1 MAPGAATRAIQQ
13 RRNCHKYIYI
23 HTSVNPCIYMHG
35 AGEIR
40 AQRHR
45 VQRYSDDI
53 STSIFDQRLCTGSL
67 FCLFGLCVFS
77 EAKAPK
83 QAVMSTAV
91 SSFFCLSK
99 AQEHPRPFRV
109 SLVSL
114 TPKSTA
120 FSSFFGFSEAQEHS
134 LFEFLWFF

>member
-1 MAPGAATRAIQQ
+1 
-13 RRNCHKYIYI
+13 
-23 HTSVNPCIYMHG
+23 MHG

-40 AQRHR
+40 AQRHQ
-45 VQRYSDDI
+45 VQRHRDDI

-67 FCLFGLCVFS
+67 FCLFGLSVFS

-83 QAVMSTAV
+83 QAAQEHCG
-91 SSFFCLSK
+91 FEFLFLSK
-99 AQEHPRPFRV
+99 AEEHPRPFRV

-120 FSSFFGFSEAQEHS
+120 FSSFFGFSEAQEHR
-134 LFEFLWFF
+134 LFEFLWFL

>member
-1 MAPGAATRAIQQ
+1 
-13 RRNCHKYIYI
+13 
-23 HTSVNPCIYMHG
+23 MHG

-40 AQRHR
+40 AQRHQ
-45 VQRYSDDI
+45 VQRHRDDI

-67 FCLFGLCVFS
+67 FCLFGLSVFS
-77 EAKAPK
+77 EAKAPSK
-83 QAVMSTAV
+83 KPKSTAV

-120 FSSFFGFSEAQEHS
+120 FSSFFGFSDAQEHR
-134 LFEFLWFF
+134 LFEFLWFL